1 MHALKPVEVPKL
13 MEIPEPLE
21 VTQNDIDSFLAD
33 HGGLMKAYYL
43 AFIGDE
49 DANKHF
55 SKEKA
60 WEGIYLSLRTQVE
73 RKSAWSIDPARS
85 EEERATWRAQGQTS
99 ILNLC
104 YVTIFH
110 KDKIDKAT
118 MTNIYGIIHMMRFMH
133 PIGEALVEADLVFKD
148 KVVSALLAIGNAL
161 KDK

>member
-1 MHALKPVEVPKL
+1 MSALKPVDIPVNIDMPK
-13 MEIPEPLE
+13 PLE

-43 AFIGDE
+43 AFTGDPE
-49 DANKHF
+49 MGKHV

-73 RKSAWSIDPARS
+73 RKSAWSIDPDRS
-85 EEERATWRAQGQTS
+85 EEERATWRAQAQTS

-104 YVTIFH
+104 YVTIYH
-110 KDKIDKAT
+110 KDKIDQAT
-118 MTNIYGIIHMMRFMH
+118 MTNIYRIIHMMRFMH

-161 KDK
+161 NEK